1 MYPKNLKE
9 STCSIFW
16 LFMVR
21 LTLGFTFILLEEKNI
36 HLDLLTFNV
45 SLLALS
51 QAIMTVRSV
60 FA

>member
-1 MYPKNLKE
+1 
-9 STCSIFW
+9 
-16 LFMVR
+16 MVR
-21 LTLGFTFILLEEKNI
+21 LTLAFTFILLEEKNI

-51 QAIMTVRSV
+51 QAIMTARSV